1 MIFAKQYKAIKKV
14 NETLITHQEKP
25 TTRLN
30 KYLSEAGL
38 FSRRE
43 ADRAIEVGRVK
54 INGKL
59 AVVGSVVHEG
69 DIVFVDGKEVS
80 KKKEKV
86 YIALHKPV
94 GIISTTDTAIRD
106 NMITYMNYPEQIFPI
121 GRLDKD
127 SSGLILLT
135 SDGDIVN
142 KILRAEH
149 GHEKEY
155 VVKVDHK
162 ITNDFMENMEKGV
175 IIYNP
180 VTHKDQ
186 KTLPATLVYV
196 DEYTFKIILK
206 QGLNRQIRRMCEA
219 LGYHV
224 VELKRIRIMNIYLND
239 LPEGYWRYLSEH
251 ELIKLNELIHK
262 KS

>member
-14 NETLITHQEKP
+14 NETLITHEEKP

-69 DIVFVDGKEVS
+69 DIVFVDGKEIS

-106 NMITYMNYPEQIFPI
+106 NMIT
-121 GRLDKD
+121 
-127 SSGLILLT
+127 
-135 SDGDIVN
+135 
-142 KILRAEH
+142 
-149 GHEKEY
+149 
-155 VVKVDHK
+155 
-162 ITNDFMENMEKGV
+162 
-175 IIYNP
+175 
-180 VTHKDQ
+180 
-186 KTLPATLVYV
+186 
-196 DEYTFKIILK
+196 
-206 QGLNRQIRRMCEA
+206 
-219 LGYHV
+219 
-224 VELKRIRIMNIYLND
+224 
-239 LPEGYWRYLSEH
+239 
-251 ELIKLNELIHK
+251 
-262 KS
+262 